1 MWFSF
6 LMQDVMV
13 VGEPTLMGGEFG
25 DKDERLIARLEN
37 SQYDP
42 SNDANPSSQDHHG
55 SNLNNGMNSS
65 NRLDQMVQFEFLN
78 AGSPVG
84 VCTTAQ
90 QATGFVHNQPR
101 SSPHDV
107 YYPPHSQTS
116 SQKRT
121 PPASVWPPQQ
131 DTSRNGSSINP
142 QQQVS
147 SDNFGDKS
155 PKNKLTD

>member
-1 MWFSF
+1 
-6 LMQDVMV
+6 MV

-42 SNDANPSSQDHHG
+42 SNDANQSSQDHG
-55 SNLNNGMNSS
+55 PNVNNGMSS
-65 NRLDQMVQFEFLN
+65 NKLDQTVQFEFLN
-78 AGSPVG
+78 AGSPVS

-90 QATGFVHNQPR
+90 QASSFAHNQPR
-101 SSPHDV
+101 SSPQDA

-116 SQKRT
+116 NQKRT
-121 PPASVWPPQQ
+121 PPASIWPLQQ
-131 DTSRNGSSINP
+131 DVNRSSSVINP

-147 SDNFGDKS
+147 TDNFGDKS